1 MSEADGLGARAR
13 PVVHVHVCEAAA
25 AARSMTSPLL
35 AAVEATNPI
44 PMQTETPTQP
54 IVQQEAVPEPQIPT
68 PAACDKASATTLTY
82 TGVVV
87 KESVPPKRCM
97 SMHANSL
104 TDPDTDPD
112 DDHSEHSSDDS
123 SDSDSNSSSS
133 SDSGDDLTAA
143 ERHECFACSRVFSSN
158 FRLNQHEHSNSCIPK
173 LTSHSVEL
181 EAIRA
186 VHTLVQSHEV
196 EVFTKTEDNI
206 NDILPPAGEGE
217 PTDAQ
222 LLPMYYTHG
231 WAKTPAHRKGK
242 VRTTQIYLHF
252 ARLKC
257 ALTLH

>member
-1 MSEADGLGARAR
+1 
-13 PVVHVHVCEAAA
+13 
-25 AARSMTSPLL
+25 
-35 AAVEATNPI
+35 
-44 PMQTETPTQP
+44 
-54 IVQQEAVPEPQIPT
+54 
-68 PAACDKASATTLTY
+68 
-82 TGVVV
+82 
-87 KESVPPKRCM
+87 M

-222 LLPMYYTHG
+222 LLSVYYAHG
-231 WAKTPAHRKGK
+231 YAKTPAHGKGK